1 MLPREGRRPL
11 SVGVADAPVRDSLR
25 LCTGLGEGQTAR
37 AEYVEAVDC
46 YSTATSSLGSTS
58 PAIAAVGV
66 LPAGSLRWLADDEER
81 SARATR
87 SYSSAISSR
96 WRLEASCVHGVRAPR
111 SPPR

>member
-46 YSTATSSLGSTS
+46 YSTATSSLGSSS

-87 SYSSAISSR
+87 SYSS
-96 WRLEASCVHGVRAPR
+96 R
-111 SPPR
+111 SEEHTSELQSPMY